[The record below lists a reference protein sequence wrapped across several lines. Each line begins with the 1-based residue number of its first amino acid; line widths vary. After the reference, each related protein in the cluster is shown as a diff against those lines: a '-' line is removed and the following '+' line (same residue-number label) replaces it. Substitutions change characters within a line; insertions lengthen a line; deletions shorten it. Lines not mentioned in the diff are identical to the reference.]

1 MILSANEQELSRIL
15 EEVTEIAT
23 KTRMNADFVP
33 GTVSVITGKE
43 LKALGISN
51 LAQSNAFDAIV
62 GFDTLSMSMRGG
74 GSVYGGQGNK
84 IKWMING
91 NVVNSQLWGGSMY
104 GKNAIAF
111 PVSVEQI
118 DRIEIIRGP
127 DSAIYGDNA
136 IFGVVN
142 IITKS
147 VENDAFASFGSNEGG
162 RYSKSGGANI
172 HVDINDIH
180 LRANLYLFQD
190 DGYPLYVSETNNFYN
205 ETTGTFTPGY
215 GPGYLPNRTKGYS
228 LFTAASKNDLEFWVD
243 RMETKMSQGA
253 LGTWYPTQ
261 QFPKYDNGYGI
272 TESYTKFGVLNR
284 FYLSG
289 VSIVP
294 KIGYDVYEQNIR
306 DFLRVSSL
314 YITPATSQD
323 GVRNRDY
330 AENKKYAQL
339 DIEKS
344 FDNNRISA
352 GVFYQKTTVDKYY
365 REENFSYTGNW
376 LAGEYKWAITPFVGS
391 DSAIPTNTK
400 REQKAFYAQNV
411 WDTTDDITVT
421 AGARYDRFTDDIDNS
436 AISPRLAVVY
446 RLSDNH
452 ILKAQYARAFRPP
465 SFAEMSAA
473 PSTIK
478 PETVD
483 TFELGYIYRGNSNT
497 FKTTVFGSQ
506 IKDMITAND
515 ITYETQNS
523 SKTGDIYGVEIEYKY
538 TSNLFNA
545 GFNQAIYHTHVDGMT
560 YTPATNSQRFVFDG
574 GSFPLAASY
583 MTNIFLTLNPN
594 ENYPTTLWYH
604 YAGSK
609 KRKAVYTPLDNNTFY
624 VALGR
629 DNGSVEAQDYL
640 NITQQIKNIAKNT
653 DLLIGIQNVFDKTQN
668 NLYMP
673 LNPRNRQDIPVSG
686 RSFWMSLS
694 YKF

>member
-1 MILSANEQELSRIL
+1 MVLSANEQELSRIL

-91 NVVNSQLWGGSMY
+91 NVVNSQLWGASIY

-111 PVSVEQI
+111 PMSVEQI

-147 VENDAFASFGSNEGG
+147 LENDAFTMFGSNESGK
-162 RYSKSGGANI
+162 YSKSGGANI
-172 HVDINDIH
+172 NTNIADVAVK
-180 LRANLYLFQD
+180 ANIYLFQD
-190 DGYPLYVSETNNFYN
+190 DGYPLYVSDANNFYN
-205 ETTGTFTPGY
+205 EVTGTFTPGY

-228 LFTAASKNDLEFWVD
+228 IFTGISKNDLEFWLD

-272 TESYTKFGVLNR
+272 TERYTKLGVLNR
-284 FYLSG
+284 FYVSG

-294 KIGYDVYEQNIR
+294 KIGYDRYEQNIK
-306 DFLRVSSL
+306 DYLRVSSL
-314 YITPATSQD
+314 YITPTTSQD
-323 GVRNRDY
+323 GVRNREY
-330 AENKKYAQL
+330 VENKKYAQIDL
-339 DIEKS
+339 EKS
-344 FDNNRISA
+344 FEDNRISIGA
-352 GVFYQKTTVDKYY
+352 YYQKTTVDKYE
-365 REENFSYTGNW
+365 REENFSYIGNW
-376 LAGEYKWAITPFVGS
+376 LAGEYKWQLTPFVS
-391 DSAIPTNTK
+391 SNNAIPKNTK
-400 REQKAFYAQNV
+400 REQKALYAQNV
-411 WDTTDDITVT
+411 WDATDDITVT
-421 AGARYDRFTDDIDNS
+421 VGARYDRFTGDIDNS

-452 ILKAQYARAFRPP
+452 IFKAQYARAFRPA
-465 SFAEMSAA
+465 SFAEMSSA
-473 PSTIK
+473 STDAIK

-483 TFELGYIYRGNSNT
+483 TVELGYTYRGNSNT
-497 FKTTVFGSQ
+497 LKATIFGSR

-523 SKTGDIYGVEIEYKY
+523 TKAGDLYGVEIEYKY
-538 TSNLFNA
+538 TSQFFNF
-545 GFNQAIYHTHVDGMT
+545 GFNQAIYDTHVDQMT
-560 YTPATNSQRFVFDG
+560 FISSGNNHRFIFKS
-574 GSFPLAASY
+574 GSFPLAASS

-594 ENYPTTLWYH
+594 ENYPTTFWYH
-604 YAGSK
+604 YTGSK
-609 KRKAVYTPLDNNTFY
+609 KRKAVYIPLDDTFY
-624 VALGR
+624 IPFGK

-653 DLLIGIQNVFDKTQN
+653 DLLLGIQNVFDKTQK

-673 LNPRNRQDIPVSG
+673 LNPRNAQDIPVSG
-686 RSFWMSLS
+686 RSFWINLS